1 MNQIEDSVYISNQPQ
16 SSFSDR
22 SLQFGEGL
30 FETFRLNAQG
40 EIPLWALHQARLK
53 EGLKRL
59 GFNPNSL
66 DAAEQFLFVN
76 LPRDKAFNAGKLLVT
91 RDAKVRGYAGLLEN
105 KPNLLLNF
113 FSAPLNED
121 KGLSLGVSDIR
132 LGLQPALAGI
142 KHCNRLEQVLA
153 QTQLKPEH
161 DDALLLTSD
170 GHVIE
175 SCSSNL
181 FVYIDNQWL
190 TPKLDNTGVRGV
202 ARQWLMSKMPVIEAR
217 LTLED
222 MYNAQHVYISNA
234 LKGFRYVKCL
244 LTQQR
249 HEYSSCKRMQAY
261 QAEFKS
267 LFV

>member
-1 MNQIEDSVYISNQPQ
+1 MNQVADSIYLSNQPHA
-16 SSFSDR
+16 SFYDR
-22 SLQFGEGL
+22 GLQFGEGV

-40 EIPLWALHQARLK
+40 EIPLWDLHQARLK

-66 DAAEQFLFVN
+66 DAAEQFLFAN
-76 LPRDKAFNAGKLLVT
+76 LPRDKTFNAGKLLVT
-91 RDAKVRGYAGLLEN
+91 REAKVRGYAGYLED
-105 KPNLLLNF
+105 KPNLLLHF
-113 FSAPLNED
+113 FVAPFIED
-121 KGLSLGVSDIR
+121 KGLTLGISDIQ

-161 DDALLLTSD
+161 DDALLLSSD
-170 GHVIE
+170 GYVIE

-181 FVYIDNQWL
+181 FVYIDNQWV
-190 TPKLDNTGVRGV
+190 TPKLDDTGVRGV
-202 ARQWLMSKMPVIEAR
+202 AREWLMSKMPIIEAK

-244 LTQQR
+244 LGQQR